1 MTAAGRLD
9 VQFGKE
15 ASAGRRGP
23 FVMGCKTSAE
33 QERAGAAGNARENRL
48 FDNRIIDDRAER
60 PPTIRP
66 AMIRPAMIDLSMSG
80 ADSAR
85 PLNK

>member
-1 MTAAGRLD
+1 
-9 VQFGKE
+9 
-15 ASAGRRGP
+15 
-23 FVMGCKTSAE
+23 MGCQTRKTSAE

-60 PPTIRP
+60 SPT
-66 AMIRPAMIDLSMSG
+66 IRPAMIDLSMTG